1 MESKQEILGQYFTK
15 IEIVRRL
22 LALLFEYKKNNK
34 KIKILEPSFGTGN
47 FIKGLN
53 ERNYLNIDGCEID
66 NDLTKSPRD
75 FFEMPLT
82 KKYDLLIGNPPFS
95 KYNLKESYY
104 SLKNYIK
111 SETWPF
117 LYLTKKE
124 LKKESQ

>member
-1 MESKQEILGQYFTK
+1 MENKQEILGQYFTK
-15 IEIVRRL
+15 MEIVRRL
-22 LALLFEYKKNNK
+22 LDLLFGYKKYNK

-53 ERNYLNIDGCEID
+53 EKKYLDIDGCEID
-66 NDLTKSPRD
+66 KDLTENPCD
-75 FFEMPLT
+75 FFEMPIT

-111 SETWPF
+111 
-117 LYLTKKE
+117 
-124 LKKESQ
+124 